1 MATQSMHIVEYRNEP
16 PPPAPPYQPNPI
28 NTPIATPEIN
38 SVLESRNSIERQ
50 LGVGQTVDA
59 LV

>member
-1 MATQSMHIVEYRNEP
+1 MATQSLHIVEYRNEP
-16 PPPAPPYQPNPI
+16 PPPTPPYQPNSINAPI
-28 NTPIATPEIN
+28 VTPEIN
-38 SVLESRNSIERQ
+38 SVLEARNAVERT